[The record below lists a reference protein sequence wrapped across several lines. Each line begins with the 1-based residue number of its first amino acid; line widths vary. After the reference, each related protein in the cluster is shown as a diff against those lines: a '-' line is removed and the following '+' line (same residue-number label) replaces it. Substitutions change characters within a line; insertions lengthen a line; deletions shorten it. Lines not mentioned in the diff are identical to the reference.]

1 MVKTNEPEG
10 SNASSVP
17 IASSP
22 KLHHPVG
29 PVPWVW
35 LVLGLVLPTLV
46 TWIYFDALSSFPPW
60 VQQLA
65 YGLGKASQFALPLV
79 VIAVWGQWWRGM
91 IPWWRLEESA
101 EEASAPSKPLEGWD
115 RLARPIGAIAV
126 GLAIG
131 GLMLVVYRFW
141 LLPNGVVETARVEG
155 EAKLQALGMKSP
167 WALLGLAAFYSL
179 LHSGLEEW
187 YWRGFVFAGWK
198 GRIGTQASLVVSSLG
213 FMSHHVL
220 VLAKFFGWTSIWTVI
235 TSAGVA
241 IGGAIWA
248 WMLWRSRSL
257 LPGWISHAIVDAAIF
272 AIAWHL
278 IFAAPNA

>member
-1 MVKTNEPEG
+1 MVKTDEPEG
-10 SNASSVP
+10 SLASSAS
-17 IASSP
+17 IASSS
-22 KLHHPVG
+22 KQEHPVG
-29 PVPWVW
+29 LVPWVW

-60 VQQLA
+60 MQQLA

-91 IPWWRLEESA
+91 IPWWKLEESA
-101 EEASAPSKPLEGWD
+101 EGSSAASKALEGWD
-115 RLARPIGAIAV
+115 RLARPVGAIAV

-131 GLMLVVYRFW
+131 CLMLVVYRFW

-155 EAKLQALGMKSP
+155 EAKLHALGMKSP
-167 WALLGLAAFYSL
+167 WGLLGLAAFYSL

-220 VLAKFFGWTSIWTVI
+220 VLAKFFGWMSIWTVI

-248 WMLWRSRSL
+248 WMLWRSRRL

-278 IFAAPNA
+278 IFVAPNA